1 MVTYR
6 DNGHTSSAKKF
17 NYHQSSARAF
27 IEQSFGI
34 LKQKFKILNYIDLAS
49 QNAISEV
56 IMACVILH
64 NFIIN
69 KVEVSDSLNDISTN
83 AGYQDYQNIDN
94 TYMPVL
100 EVAVIAEGIT
110 IRNCLTSLFFSYLN
124 YNF

>member
-1 MVTYR
+1 MFKVKTS
-6 DNGHTSSAKKF
+6 GHIELAQSVIIMGDSAF
-17 NYHQSSARAF
+17 N
-27 IEQSFGI
+27 
-34 LKQKFKILNYIDLAS
+34 
-49 QNAISEV
+49 
-56 IMACVILH
+56 
-64 NFIIN
+64 IN
-69 KVEVSDSLNDISTN
+69 KGEVSDSLNDISTN